1 MSCRSSII
9 KDMLFRLVLGLMAV
23 VGFGELLLS
32 SVPCLSLLIAVGGM
46 LVG

>member
-9 KDMLFRLVLGLMAV
+9 KDVPFHLVLGLMAV
-23 VGFGELLLS
+23 AGFGELLLS
-32 SVPCLSLLIAVGGM
+32 SVPCLSLLIDAGGM